1 MSRVKF
7 NAIKENG
14 YYVIEGIEPLLDSV
28 KSLYESGGFE
38 SIIVVP
44 GSIGGIPVKRVRSL
58 GRTPLR
64 TNLLYFEDG
73 IEVIEDESCNTI
85 QANDIR
91 LPNTLIELGNYAIFS
106 EFENVVL
113 PPSLKIIGEAP
124 IQFVRNLYNFSD
136 SNITSKF
143 YASIHKNITNERIY
157 INNLGKGR
165 VLWNPDEYNLHRDFY
180 NDRIHYSLVIRSREE
195 GRNVIHQSVND
206 IECNVEFEELEET
219 REFSGIIYKS
229 LSDSNLMKG
238 FQFNENSNQLLR
250 VFDNG
255 LEVWEEEIVI
265 KENTSF
271 IFSNLKT
278 LEERK
283 EREREDRNLRYQLQI
298 EQLRKE
304 EREQQIQ
311 EELKGKGNE
320 TIEVNTE
327 NVERKNE
334 KEIKNEEI
342 TEKSTSEVDVEDFS
356 IFSVFSKIKEL
367 FSKKEK

>member
-7 NAIKENG
+7 NAIRENG

-28 KSLYESGGFE
+28 KSLYESGGSE

-58 GRTPLR
+58 GLTSLR

-85 QANDIR
+85 QAKNIR
-91 LPNTLIELGNYAIFS
+91 LPDTLIELGNYAIFS

-143 YASIHKNITNERIY
+143 YASIHKNISNERIY
-157 INNLGKGR
+157 ITNLGKGR
-165 VLWNPDEYNLHRDFY
+165 VIWNPDEHNLHRDFY
-180 NDRIHYSLVIRSREE
+180 NERIHYSLVIRSREKS
-195 GRNVIHQSVND
+195 RNVLHQSVNN

-219 REFSGIIYKS
+219 REFSGVIYKS

-250 VFDNG
+250 LFDNG
-255 LEVWEEEIVI
+255 IEKWEEEISI
-265 KENTSF
+265 KENISL

-278 LEERK
+278 LEER
-283 EREREDRNLRYQLQI
+283 EQREREDRNLRYQLQL
-298 EQLRKE
+298 EQLKKE
-304 EREQQIQ
+304 EREQQQKLEQ
-311 EELKGKGNE
+311 EKPTEVPLENE
-320 TIEVNTE
+320 GQS
-327 NVERKNE
+327 E
-334 KEIKNEEI
+334 KEETKKEGKTN
-342 TEKSTSEVDVEDFS
+342 EVDIEDFS
-356 IFSVFSKIKEL
+356 IFSVFSKVKEL
-367 FSKKEK
+367 FTKKEK